1 MARNGKQEETTDKT
15 LHFVW
20 MNILKHTIPPSQ
32 GKMFSLHSN
41 TSFK

>member
-1 MARNGKQEETTDKT
+1 MENKKKQQDKT

-20 MNILKHTIPPSQ
+20 MNILKHKLPPSK
-32 GKMFSLHSN
+32 GKMFFLHSN